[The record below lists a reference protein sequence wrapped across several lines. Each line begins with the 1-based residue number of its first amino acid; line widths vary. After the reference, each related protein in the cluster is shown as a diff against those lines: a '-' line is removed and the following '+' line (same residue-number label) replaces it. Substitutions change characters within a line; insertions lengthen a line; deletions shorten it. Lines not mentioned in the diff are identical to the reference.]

1 MKKKRKENV
10 LLDKII
16 EVFKSEK
23 KGRILDLG
31 CARGDYS
38 IELKRI
44 GYDVIAADAFGDFQ
58 YKDEIEFKI
67 CDVTEELPFPDES
80 FDYVLLAEIMEHLK
94 NPYFVMKE
102 INRVLRKSGKIIL
115 STPNI
120 LNIKSR
126 IRFLIEGSYEYFR
139 ESPLD
144 QIEMFKENLY
154 QIHVFPLRYQELEF
168 LLHDCRFRID
178 RIFTSLYENL
188 FLSFF
193 IPLIKFQVFIKNKRS
208 LRKKGLD
215 YSRINKILLSKEILF
230 GRHLIIEASKNRSTN
245 MEKVK

>member
-10 LLDKII
+10 LLNKII
-16 EVFKSEK
+16 EVFELK
-23 KGRILDLG
+23 KRGRILYLG

-44 GYDVIAADAFGDFQ
+44 GYDVIAADAYGDFQ
-58 YKDEIEFKI
+58 YKNEIEFKI
-67 CDVTEELPFPDES
+67 CDVTKKLPFPDKS
-80 FDYVLLAEIMEHLK
+80 FDYILLAEIVEHLK
-94 NPYFVMKE
+94 NPYFAMRE

-139 ESPLD
+139 GPPLD
-144 QIEMFKENLY
+144 QIKNLKENLY
-154 QIHVFPLRYQELEF
+154 QLHVFPYRYYELEF
-168 LLHDCRFRID
+168 LLSDCGLQIN
-178 RIFTSLYENL
+178 RIFTSVYENL

-193 IPLIKFQVFIKNKRS
+193 IPFIKFQLLAKNNRS
-208 LRKKGLD
+208 LKKGGLD

-230 GRHLIIEASKNRSTN
+230 GRHLIIEASK
-245 MEKVK
+245 MWEIV